1 MRILH
6 VVVRENQPVPPV
18 YGALSAVMEHTS
30 EAHGRP
36 STAPNVIGRRPTAE
50 ARFATVRTILQNAF
64 DRPRG
69 YGPGGCGDPRRWRRV
84 FKYARLFS

>member
-1 MRILH
+1 MLWFVETSLYLRFM
-6 VVVRENQPVPPV
+6 
-18 YGALSAVMEHTS
+18 ALCAAVMESKS

-36 STAPNVIGRRPTAE
+36 STAPYGHRPSTDRRSEVTTA
-50 ARFATVRTILQNAF
+50 RTILQKAF

-69 YGPGGCGDPRRWRRV
+69 YGPGGCGDLRRWRRV